1 MQYQTNIMIEF
12 KKNASETLDDIFN
25 LVESK
30 FDNYEVDY
38 EDENLRIDSLEGK
51 GTFVVSI
58 HTPTSQIWLSSP
70 VSGAHHFESGSPQS
84 IEWISTRDANIN
96 LKQLIIKELS
106 SE

>member
-1 MQYQTNIMIEF
+1 MTEF
-12 KKNASETLDDIFN
+12 KKKASETLDDIFN

-70 VSGAHHFESGSPQS
+70 ISGAHHFESRSS
-84 IEWISTRDANIN
+84 ESVEWISTRDSNIN
-96 LKQLIIKELS
+96 LKQLIIKELGS
-106 SE
+106 

>member
-1 MQYQTNIMIEF
+1 MIEF
-12 KKNASETLDDIFN
+12 KKKALETLDDIFN

-38 EDENLRIDSLEGK
+38 EDENLKIESLEGK
-51 GTFVVSI
+51 GTFIVSI

-70 VSGAHHFESGSPQS
+70 ISGAHHFESRAPES

-96 LKQLIIKELS
+96 LKQLIIKELG

>member
-1 MQYQTNIMIEF
+1 MTEF
-12 KKNASETLDDIFN
+12 KKKASETLDDIFN

-38 EDENLRIDSLEGK
+38 EDENLKIESLEGK
-51 GTFVVSI
+51 GTFIVSI

-70 VSGAHHFESGSPQS
+70 ISGAHHFESRSPES

-96 LKQLIIKELS
+96 LKQLIIKELG

>member
-1 MQYQTNIMIEF
+1 MTEF
-12 KKNASETLDDIFN
+12 KKKASETLDDIFN

-70 VSGAHHFESGSPQS
+70 ISGAHHFESSSPES

-96 LKQLIIKELS
+96 LKQLIIKELG

>member
-1 MQYQTNIMIEF
+1 MIEF
-12 KKNASETLDDIFN
+12 KKKASETLDDIFN

-51 GTFVVSI
+51 GTFIVSI

-70 VSGAHHFESGSPQS
+70 ISGAHHFENKSPES
-84 IEWISTRDANIN
+84 IEWTSTRDANIN
-96 LKQLIIKELS
+96 LKQLIIKELG

>member
-1 MQYQTNIMIEF
+1 MIEF
-12 KKNASETLDDIFN
+12 KKKASETLDEIFN

-70 VSGAHHFESGSPQS
+70 ISGAHHFEHRSPDS
-84 IEWISTRDANIN
+84 IEWISTR
-96 LKQLIIKELS
+96 LSLIHI
-106 SE
+106 

>member
-1 MQYQTNIMIEF
+1 MIEF
-12 KKNASETLDDIFN
+12 KKKASDTLDDIFN

-30 FDNYEVDY
+30 FDNYEVDF

-70 VSGAHHFESGSPQS
+70 ISGAHHFENKSPES
-84 IEWISTRDANIN
+84 IEWTSTRDANIN
-96 LKQLIIKELS
+96 LKQLIIKELG

>member
-1 MQYQTNIMIEF
+1 MTEF
-12 KKNASETLDDIFN
+12 KKKASETLDDIFN

-51 GTFVVSI
+51 GTFVLSI

-70 VSGAHHFESGSPQS
+70 ISGAHHFESKSPES
-84 IEWISTRDANIN
+84 VEWISTRDPNIN
-96 LKQLIIKELS
+96 LKQLIIKELG

>member
-1 MQYQTNIMIEF
+1 MTEF
-12 KKNASETLDDIFN
+12 KNKASETLDDIFN

-70 VSGAHHFESGSPQS
+70 ISGAHHFESRSPES
-84 IEWISTRDANIN
+84 IEWISTRDSNIN

>member
-1 MQYQTNIMIEF
+1 MIEF
-12 KKNASETLDDIFN
+12 KKKASETLDEIFN

-51 GTFVVSI
+51 GTFIVSI
-58 HTPTSQIWLSSP
+58 HTPTAQIWLSSP
-70 VSGAHHFESGSPQS
+70 LSGAHHFESRSPES
-84 IEWISTRDANIN
+84 IEWISTRDKNIN
-96 LKQLIIKELS
+96 LKQLIIKVLG

>member
-1 MQYQTNIMIEF
+1 MIEF
-12 KKNASETLDDIFN
+12 KKKASETLDDIFN

-58 HTPTSQIWLSSP
+58 HSPTCQIWLSSP
-70 VSGAHHFESGSPQS
+70 ISGAHHFESRSPES

-96 LKQLIIKELS
+96 LKQLIIRELG

>member
-1 MQYQTNIMIEF
+1 MTEF
-12 KKNASETLDDIFN
+12 KKKASETLDDIFN

-51 GTFVVSI
+51 GTFILSI
-58 HTPTSQIWLSSP
+58 HTPTSQVWLSSP
-70 VSGAHHFESGSPQS
+70 LSGAHHFENKSPES
-84 IEWISTRDANIN
+84 VEWISTRDPNIN
-96 LKQLIIKELS
+96 LKQLIIKELG

>member
-1 MQYQTNIMIEF
+1 MIEF
-12 KKNASETLDDIFN
+12 KKKALETLDDIFN

-70 VSGAHHFESGSPQS
+70 ISGAHHFESSSPES
-84 IEWISTRDANIN
+84 VEWISTRNSNIN
-96 LKQLIIKELS
+96 LKQLIIKELGS
-106 SE
+106 

>member
-1 MQYQTNIMIEF
+1 MTEF
-12 KKNASETLDDIFN
+12 KKKASDTLDDIFN

-30 FDNYEVDY
+30 FDNYEVDF

-70 VSGAHHFESGSPQS
+70 ISGAHHFESKSPES
-84 IEWISTRDANIN
+84 IEWTSTRDANIN
-96 LKQLIIKELS
+96 LKQLIIKELG

>member
-1 MQYQTNIMIEF
+1 MTEF
-12 KKNASETLDDIFN
+12 KKKASETLDDIFN

-70 VSGAHHFESGSPQS
+70 ISGAHHFESRSPES

-96 LKQLIIKELS
+96 LKHLIIKELG

>member
-1 MQYQTNIMIEF
+1 MIEF
-12 KKNASETLDDIFN
+12 KKKASETLDEIFN

-51 GTFVVSI
+51 GTFIVSI
-58 HTPTSQIWLSSP
+58 HTPTAQIWLSSP
-70 VSGAHHFESGSPQS
+70 LSGAHHFESRSPES
-84 IEWISTRDANIN
+84 IEWISTRDKNIN
-96 LKQLIIKELS
+96 LKQLIIKELG